1 MREANE
7 LSKKGCQWIDSSV
20 YNELKSD
27 TPNSEKEKNADK
39 ENWG

>member
-27 TPNSEKEKNADK
+27 TSNSEKGKNLDK
-39 ENWG
+39 ENRG

>member
-20 YNELKSD
+20 CNELKSN
-27 TPNSEKEKNADK
+27 TSNSEKRKNPDK
-39 ENWG
+39 ENRG

>member
-27 TPNSEKEKNADK
+27 TSNSEKGKNPNK
-39 ENWG
+39 GNKG